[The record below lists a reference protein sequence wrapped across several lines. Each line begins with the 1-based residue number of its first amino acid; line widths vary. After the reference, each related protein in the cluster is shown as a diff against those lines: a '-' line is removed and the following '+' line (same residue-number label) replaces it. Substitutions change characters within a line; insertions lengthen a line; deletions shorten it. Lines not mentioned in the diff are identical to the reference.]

1 MEKEKKVPRSH
12 TSEYIYNYRQKKY
25 RRYIALIKK
34 EDKEMMKKLDSV
46 DSINSYIYDLIK
58 KDMELQEKNKIIQNG
73 VLLMHTNGNWDYY
86 LYNDQTYS
94 IATDPQCKSCW
105 FGGRY
110 HFIKEYCLHLRGSGK
125 LSNEGKKFIGKEFL
139 KENEL

>member
-58 KDMELQEKNKIIQNG
+58 KDMEK
-73 VLLMHTNGNWDYY
+73 
-86 LYNDQTYS
+86 
-94 IATDPQCKSCW
+94 KS
-105 FGGRY
+105 
-110 HFIKEYCLHLRGSGK
+110 
-125 LSNEGKKFIGKEFL
+125 
-139 KENEL
+139 